1 MWRHFVVNVIS
12 AKKVRSITV
21 RTKMAVGLLAA
32 VSMAVRL
39 SMCAYRSQI
48 KD

>member
-1 MWRHFVVNVIS
+1 MVNVIS
-12 AKKVRSITV
+12 AKKVMSITV